1 MRRTRSSSPPRPGAK
16 RLGASAAL
24 EEQIVWSRLLSVVE
38 EQAQTLVRTAFS
50 TPVREAGDLSAGLF
64 DLRGRMLAQAVTGT
78 PGHVN
83 AMAASVGFFLRDHP
97 VGTLLEGDVLVTN
110 DPWEGTGHLND
121 FTVVTPA
128 FLDGRPVAL
137 FASTSHIAD
146 VGGRGFG
153 ADANQVFEEGIRI
166 PIGHLAREGRIDETL
181 IRMVRANVRDPD
193 VAEGD
198 LYSLVACNRT
208 GGERLSAMMREFG
221 LESLDA
227 LAETILATSRRA
239 MLREISA
246 LRPGTYQNSMT
257 IDGYDH
263 DLVLACTLTVA
274 ADGVHL
280 DFSGT
285 SPISPYGIN
294 VPETYT
300 RAYGSFGVR
309 CVVGSGVPN
318 NAGSLGTIRVTAPLG
333 CLLNAPPP
341 GRGLRAP
348 RDRPDAPRRG
358 ARLPGP
364 GDAPRIRPGGGGV
377 VPLAAGLSG
386 RRGADRRAPVRGLGP
401 LRGESLPHRRHRG
414 ETGEG
419 RAQRHLLS
427 VGGAEHSDRDHRECG
442 AAHLL
447 EEGAR
452 RRLGRGGRA
461 SGRPRPGD
469 GDFARRRRP
478 LRRLEDVRAG
488 AKRGPGTGRGRPR
501 GSGPRPLCPG
511 WGSSDRRAGR

>member
-1 MRRTRSSSPPRPGAK
+1 M
-16 RLGASAAL
+16 
-24 EEQIVWSRLLSVVE
+24 
-38 EQAQTLVRTAFS
+38 
-50 TPVREAGDLSAGLF
+50 
-64 DLRGRMLAQAVTGT
+64 
-78 PGHVN
+78 
-83 AMAASVGFFLRDHP
+83 
-97 VGTLLEGDVLVTN
+97 
-110 DPWEGTGHLND
+110 
-121 FTVVTPA
+121 TPA
-128 FLDGRPVAL
+128 CLDGRPVAL

-221 LESLDA
+221 LESLDE

-246 LRPGTYQNSMT
+246 LRPGTYENAMT

-263 DLVLACTLTVA
+263 DLVLACTLAVA
-274 ADGVHL
+274 AEGVHL

-341 GRGLRAP
+341 AAVSARHAIGQMLPDVVLGCLAQAMPPGSVPAEGASCLWLPVFLGGAGLTGEHPYGDSAP
-348 RDRPDAPRRG
+348 FVANPFHTGGTG
-358 ARLPGP
+358 ARPGKDGLSATSFPSGVRSTPIEITESVAPLIFWRKELVADSGGAGEHRGGLGQLMEISHADGAPFAVSKMFERVRNAARGRDGGGP
-364 GDAPRIRPGGGGV
+364 GALGRVDVPGVAELGPKGREVVPPGSRLVLQTPGGGGLGDPRRRSRERV
-377 VPLAAGLSG
+377 ARDVREGLVTPEAARREYGWEPEAGAPL
-386 RRGADRRAPVRGLGP
+386 
-401 LRGESLPHRRHRG
+401 
-414 ETGEG
+414 
-419 RAQRHLLS
+419 
-427 VGGAEHSDRDHRECG
+427 
-442 AAHLL
+442 
-447 EEGAR
+447 GAR
-452 RRLGRGGRA
+452 
-461 SGRPRPGD
+461 
-469 GDFARRRRP
+469 
-478 LRRLEDVRAG
+478 E
-488 AKRGPGTGRGRPR
+488 
-501 GSGPRPLCPG
+501 
-511 WGSSDRRAGR
+511 AGR